1 MPSSKLVLAALG
13 LLVLAA
19 CRGESADGMALP
31 RSEELPG
38 FTIAAPAGEPL
49 REHRTDAAGE
59 LLFRN
64 QGGVLA
70 ISWQAGQVSK
80 ADLPGFA
87 DTAVAALGTAVGGRG
102 SGNTPMT
109 LAEPDYGVEMSMPTD
124 KKVVLVMSL
133 VQCVR
138 SNATVTLASMV
149 STDDTRARAFHAR
162 WTATLR
168 CHTSGPTLSTDAGL
182 PSFDLG
188 DSIAYL
194 PGSDPPSYYAL
205 DGRRWHVTLGVPAL
219 RKSFEQPEA
228 VRAMFETLGLEVIRQ
243 VPVAAPGAPGWLQ
256 RELKFR
262 VPGEGGGN
270 TGNMLAG
277 VLVCGDAAFSVMMFN
292 PEAMMAPLPP
302 RELERVSCPG
312 KVATDPAA
320 LPTVPT
326 LFGAACDGGDARA
339 CALLADL
346 VGEEA
351 ALLRGL
357 DAAALRKRACGLGRT
372 SACPD
377 PDADADADADTGPD
391 AAP

>member
-1 MPSSKLVLAALG
+1 
-13 LLVLAA
+13 
-19 CRGESADGMALP
+19 
-31 RSEELPG
+31 
-38 FTIAAPAGEPL
+38 
-49 REHRTDAAGE
+49 
-59 LLFRN
+59 
-64 QGGVLA
+64 
-70 ISWQAGQVSK
+70 VS
-80 ADLPGFA
+80 
-87 DTAVAALGTAVGGRG
+87 
-102 SGNTPMT
+102 
-109 LAEPDYGVEMSMPTD
+109 
-124 KKVVLVMSL
+124 
-133 VQCVR
+133 
-138 SNATVTLASMV
+138 
-149 STDDTRARAFHAR
+149 
-162 WTATLR
+162 
-168 CHTSGPTLSTDAGL
+168 
-182 PSFDLG
+182 
-188 DSIAYL
+188 
-194 PGSDPPSYYAL
+194 
-205 DGRRWHVTLGVPAL
+205 PAL

-351 ALLRGL
+351 ALLPGL